1 VPNPF
6 SSPQE
11 YVVSIGEVV
20 RRRQIQAIVPIHEDA
35 LAIQANRETLPA
47 GTIVAAP
54 SEGSLRQALDKGLMT
69 KVAASAGLRV
79 PATYQPTSAD
89 DARDF
94 LKTIQP
100 PVVVKTRRGN
110 SGKGVVIARSAEE
123 AQTAFL
129 SFVER
134 LGLSDG
140 QLPVIQSFVSGK
152 PCGSC
157 FLADEGNLVACFAE
171 RYLYCKERGFG
182 TSVVR
187 EPTHHPRI
195 VDATERLAAKLGWTG
210 IAHLDFLVDP
220 HEDEPV
226 FLEMNPRFW
235 GALQMAIANGY
246 DFPKALVDLYAV
258 GAVDS
263 RALQQSQDTVTGVWA
278 LGLAGAVLGE
288 ILAGHLGAPVTA
300 LRMLSRRW
308 GEIAYDDL
316 SLRDPLPFLAEFC
329 DYGIGFARSGF
340 SLNPV
345 NLDMLRSWS

>member
-1 VPNPF
+1 VVVPT
-6 SSPQE
+6 
-11 YVVSIGEVV
+11 
-20 RRRQIQAIVPIHEDA
+20 HEDA

-54 SEGSLRQALDKGLMT
+54 LEDSLRQSLDKGLMT
-69 KVAASAGLRV
+69 TVAVNAGLRV
-79 PATYQPTSAD
+79 PETYQPTSVN
-89 DARDF
+89 DARDY
-94 LKTIQP
+94 LEAAQP

-110 SGKGVVIARSAEE
+110 SGKGVVIAHSTDE

-134 LGLSDG
+134 LGLSDR
-140 QLPVIQSFVSGK
+140 QLPVIQSFVTGG

-157 FLADEGNLVACFAE
+157 FLAQEGKLVACFAE
-171 RYLYCKERGFG
+171 HYLYCKERGFG

-187 EPTHHPRI
+187 EPIHDPRI
-195 VDATERLAAKLGWTG
+195 VDATERLAAQLGWTG

-220 HEDEPV
+220 REGEPV
-226 FLEMNPRFW
+226 FLEINPRFW

-246 DFPKALVDLYAV
+246 DFPKALVDVYTV
-258 GAVDS
+258 GGVDS
-263 RALQQSQDTVTGVWA
+263 RTFPQSQDNVTGVWA

-288 ILAGHLGAPVTA
+288 ILGGHFGAPVTA
-300 LRMLSRRW
+300 LRMLSQRR

-329 DYGIGFARSGF
+329 DYGIGFVRSGF

-345 NLDMLRSWS
+345 NLDMLRAWS